1 LRLPGEID
9 NNDNIL
15 NSTNNVP
22 YFSTNGLAFRS
33 SLFGPVNFNFK
44 NILGIDSSF
53 LNDVQ
58 QTFPFTSESLSLP
71 CLLCNTNILTKNG
84 YIKINSLKNE
94 DIIFSENKRFKIK
107 KIINTEIKLLD
118 KYMPFLLPKGFL
130 NSTED
135 LYISQGHAIKVEG
148 KFKLPEHLRLKRLSI
163 EEFLQLNADKY
174 YHIELYCEEGEDR
187 RSNTLDAN
195 GVIVESYSSDEIP
208 W

>member
-1 LRLPGEID
+1 
-9 NNDNIL
+9 
-15 NSTNNVP
+15 
-22 YFSTNGLAFRS
+22 
-33 SLFGPVNFNFK
+33 
-44 NILGIDSSF
+44 
-53 LNDVQ
+53 
-58 QTFPFTSESLSLP
+58 
-71 CLLCNTNILTKNG
+71 
-84 YIKINSLKNE
+84 
-94 DIIFSENKRFKIK
+94 
-107 KIINTEIKLLD
+107 
-118 KYMPFLLPKGFL
+118 MPFLLPKGFL